1 MGRPLF
7 WPRPF
12 SDPQFWPK
20 NGKSTL
26 CRICLNKVSFPMFIG
41 TRNRLQLFVLHG
53 NNKRK
58 WHFGRTNWNDLDDFQ
73 VSRYPK
79 IVTASYINIISAS
92 ENALECYY
100 STVPTHFWALYRF
113 LALSRLQ
120 VVQMTF
126 YFFKNASNFQIKSRY

>member
-1 MGRPLF
+1 MGPALF
-7 WPRPF
+7 
-12 SDPQFWPK
+12 SGPQFWPK
-20 NGKSTL
+20 TGKCTL
-26 CRICLNKVSFPMFIG
+26 YPICLSVVSFPMFIG
-41 TRNRLQLFVLHG
+41 TRNRLQLFVYG

-79 IVTASYINIISAS
+79 IVTASYINFISAS

-113 LALSRLQ
+113 LALSRFQ

-126 YFFKNASNFQIKSRY
+126 YFSKMLQNLEKIEIF